1 MFAKFQIL
9 KLENEKV
16 DTNSKKDERGWYI
29 DM

>member
-16 DTNSKKDERGWYI
+16 DTNSRKDERGRYI